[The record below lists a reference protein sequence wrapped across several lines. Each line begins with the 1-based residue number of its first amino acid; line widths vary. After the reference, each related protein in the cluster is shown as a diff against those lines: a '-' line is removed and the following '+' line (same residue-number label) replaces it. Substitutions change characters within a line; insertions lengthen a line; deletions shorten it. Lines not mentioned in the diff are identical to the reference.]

1 MVKFEV
7 KKIKRPIIGNKR
19 NTLVLQFSVSRL
31 LSYARY
37 CWIMKLFQLYE
48 NRFVC
53 RDVDICASTMLKPLC
68 TPRNRK
74 SLCATKY
81 HLETIRNHANRAVK
95 LFPFQ
100 QQSSK
105 YHNGSRSISPSRPNF
120 ETPSGF
126 LTFFTWQAS
135 LQTLKDPTGARRFP
149 TVQHAAQSCS

>member
-1 MVKFEV
+1 M
-7 KKIKRPIIGNKR
+7 
-19 NTLVLQFSVSRL
+19 
-31 LSYARY
+31 A
-37 CWIMKLFQLYE
+37 KLFQLYE

-120 ETPSGF
+120 ETILSKSYVATCDSIGIPNF
-126 LTFFTWQAS
+126 LHLASELTNLERPNRSKKISNSTTCSTKLQLHATVRVINISFFTG
-135 LQTLKDPTGARRFP
+135 LMENYGP
-149 TVQHAAQSCS
+149 